1 MPAVPLAD
9 LRDTPAGGANCWQC
23 RYFGISW
30 DTARPYSC
38 RLMGFKSKVL
48 PSIEVLRAD
57 GQVCRGFVAKCR
69 LRHLLR
75 RSLPLSLLQNR
86 QPVSGKPEAGL
97 SSFRLNNQIH
107 LYLNEF

>member
-9 LRDTPAGGANCWQC
+9 LRDAPSGGPNCWQC

-57 GQVCRGFVAKCR
+57 GQVCRGFIAKMPAVAT
-69 LRHLLR
+69 
-75 RSLPLSLLQNR
+75 SAQ
-86 QPVSGKPEAGL
+86 VAMAKPSAKPSTRIWEA
-97 SSFRLNNQIH
+97 
-107 LYLNEF
+107 

>member
-9 LRDTPAGGANCWQC
+9 LRDAPSGGPNCWQC

-57 GQVCRGFVAKCR
+57 GQVCRGFIAKMPAVA
-69 LRHLLR
+69 
-75 RSLPLSLLQNR
+75 SSAQ
-86 QPVSGKPEAGL
+86 VVMAKPSAKPSTRIWEA
-97 SSFRLNNQIH
+97 
-107 LYLNEF
+107 

>member
-57 GQVCRGFVAKCR
+57 GQVCRGFIAKMPAVA
-69 LRHLLR
+69 
-75 RSLPLSLLQNR
+75 SSAQ
-86 QPVSGKPEAGL
+86 VAMAKPSAKPSTRIWEA
-97 SSFRLNNQIH
+97 
-107 LYLNEF
+107 

>member
-1 MPAVPLAD
+1 MPAMPLAD
-9 LRDTPAGGANCWQC
+9 LRDTPTGGANCWQC

-57 GQVCRGFVAKCR
+57 GQVCRGFVAKMPIAA
-69 LRHLLR
+69 
-75 RSLPLSLLQNR
+75 SAA
-86 QPVSGKPEAGL
+86 PVATPKPATKPSTRVWEA
-97 SSFRLNNQIH
+97 
-107 LYLNEF
+107 

>member
-9 LRDTPAGGANCWQC
+9 LRDAPSGGPNCWQC

-57 GQVCRGFVAKCR
+57 GQVCRGFIAKMPAVA
-69 LRHLLR
+69 
-75 RSLPLSLLQNR
+75 SSAQ
-86 QPVSGKPEAGL
+86 VAMAKPSAKPSTCIWEA
-97 SSFRLNNQIH
+97 
-107 LYLNEF
+107 

>member
-9 LRDTPAGGANCWQC
+9 LRDAPPGGPNCWQC

-57 GQVCRGFVAKCR
+57 GQVCRGFIAKMPAVA
-69 LRHLLR
+69 
-75 RSLPLSLLQNR
+75 SSAQ
-86 QPVSGKPEAGL
+86 VAMAKPSAKPSARIWEA
-97 SSFRLNNQIH
+97 
-107 LYLNEF
+107 